1 MYASQMAATSHS
13 EEMKIFVGNVEK
25 WTINE
30 SQFCASKMATIAN
43 F

>member
-1 MYASQMAATSHS
+1 MYASQMAATSQ
-13 EEMKIFVGNVEK
+13 EMKIFVGNVEK